1 MVQKIQKQI
10 AQLEEKMGQIQSD
23 LKAIELKMA
32 DPSIYSDIAGFQ
44 LVEKDYQSKQQGLQ
58 QMNQEYDQLFSEL
71 LEIESK

>member
-1 MVQKIQKQI
+1 
-10 AQLEEKMGQIQSD
+10 MGQTQSD

-44 LVEKDYQSKQQGLQ
+44 LIEKDYQSKQQVLK
-58 QMNQEYDQLFSEL
+58 QMNQDYDQLFSEL